1 MSQNK
6 RFNANW
12 VVNFDYASLY
22 PNPMKKFGIVST
34 VRKVKIKKILKNLN
48 NEKPNL

>member
-6 RFNANW
+6 GFNANW
-12 VVNFDYASLY
+12 VVNFDYASPY

>member
-6 RFNANW
+6 GFNANY
-12 VVNFDYASLY
+12 VASFDFASLY
-22 PNPMKKFGIVST
+22 PNTMKKFGIDST
-34 VRKVKIKKILKNLN
+34 VRKVKIEKILKKLN